1 MKLQDWEKKCYRAG
15 LSPEFLEK
23 FKEQVKETRKQKK
36 LLKESAFN
44 TAKDIAQE
52 LIKNDLAEKV
62 YLFGCFARNDYNE
75 RSDLDLYVIGH
86 KGDTDEIYRIAE
98 HLCKDQRINIV
109 FEENNVPWIED
120 VISRE
125 GVYLC

>member
-1 MKLQDWEKKCYRAG
+1 M
-15 LSPEFLEK
+15 
-23 FKEQVKETRKQKK
+23 
-36 LLKESAFN
+36 KESAFN